1 MKPWFK
7 KIHFNGNRS
16 YLISEFIVDEFDG
29 LPHYHPECELLYI
42 LTGRGKYIIGD
53 SISDFRA
60 GDLFFLGPNLPHCWK
75 KSAGYSNGQETKF
88 LVVQLNMNILGK
100 YIICCPEL
108 EPIARFVE
116 RSPLGF
122 YYKGRIRQGVGSKMC
137 DMTHMESFRG
147 MIELLDILRILSLSD
162 QYQMLAS
169 PGFTS
174 NFSQQNDERINQVFS
189 FLSKNF
195 NKEIH
200 LEDLANITNMTE
212 WAFCRYFKRITRKT
226 FFTYVNEMR
235 IGYACK
241 LLSETR
247 KNMTEIGYESG
258 YNSISNFNKQF
269 KSLKGINP
277 MKFRN
282 QMMHS

>member
-7 KIHFNGNRS
+7 KIHFDGDRS

-42 LTGRGKYIIGD
+42 LTGKGKYIIGD
-53 SISDFRA
+53 RISDYRA
-60 GDLFFLGPNLPHCWK
+60 GDLFFLGPNLPHSWK
-75 KSAGYSNGQETKF
+75 STGYSNGQETKF
-88 LVVQLNMNILGK
+88 LVVQLNINILGK
-100 YIICCPEL
+100 YITSCPEL
-108 EPIARFVE
+108 KPIARFVE
-116 RSPLGF
+116 RSHLGF
-122 YYKGRIRQGVGSKMC
+122 YYKGRIRQCVGIKMC
-137 DMTHMESFRG
+137 DMTDMESFRG
-147 MIELLDILRILSLSD
+147 IIELLDILRLLSLSD

-169 PGFTS
+169 PGFAP
-174 NFSQQNDERINQVFS
+174 NFSKQNDERINQVFS
-189 FLSKNF
+189 FISKNF
-195 NKEIH
+195 NQVIH

-226 FFTYVNEMR
+226 LFTYVNEMR
-235 IGYACK
+235 IGYACR
-241 LLSETR
+241 LLSETG

-282 QMMHS
+282 QMLHS